1 MFVDGLQRHRRS
13 GADDGVGAVVQRV
26 SVQALRHRT
35 GHGPTAAARRLPVRA
50 PLRRL
55 RAAHRFLATAS
66 HSNLCYTQ

>member
-13 GADDGVGAVVQRV
+13 GADDGVGSVVQRV
-26 SVQALRHRT
+26 GVQTLRHRA
-35 GHGPTAAARRLPVRA
+35 GHGPAAAARRLPVRA

-66 HSNLCYTQ
+66 HTHLWCTQ